1 MALMAK
7 TILWVDDEAE
17 LLEPH
22 RLLLGDK
29 GYHVET
35 ATNADDALELLRRRP
50 YDLVL
55 LDLVMPDIDGIEVM
69 RRVRGTFDP
78 PYRDV
83 QVVALTANVAEDAL
97 KTCLA
102 VGISEVMPKPFD
114 RLSLVN
120 TVIRHSTRPQAGAA
134 PAPKA

>member
-29 GYHVET
+29 GYHVDT

-55 LDLVMPDIDGIEVM
+55 LDHEVQGA
-69 RRVRGTFDP
+69 RGLEWLEDLAERGYRTVSHRVGGD
-78 PYRDV
+78 
-83 QVVALTANVAEDAL
+83 
-97 KTCLA
+97 
-102 VGISEVMPKPFD
+102 
-114 RLSLVN
+114 
-120 TVIRHSTRPQAGAA
+120 QA
-134 PAPKA
+134 P

>member
-1 MALMAK
+1 M
-7 TILWVDDEAE
+7 I
-17 LLEPH
+17 
-22 RLLLGDK
+22 
-29 GYHVET
+29 Y
-35 ATNADDALELLRRRP
+35 
-50 YDLVL
+50 LVL

-69 RRVRGTFDP
+69 RRVRGTFEP

-114 RLSLVN
+114 RLTLVN

-134 PAPKA
+134 PAPKT